1 MKKAFVIGSLLLVLT
16 LSLGGSVASKSAD
29 SSATYEQ
36 LKLFTEVLSIVQNQ
50 YVDQV
55 PPKDLIYNAIKGT
68 LRGLDPHSSFL
79 DPDSYKE
86 MQVETTGSFGGLGI
100 EITLRDDVLTVVSP
114 IEGTPAHRAG
124 LQTGDRIVK
133 IDGLVTKDMQLPDAV
148 KRMRGKPGTKVTI
161 TVVREGW
168 TEPKDFEITREQ
180 IRVQSVR
187 SHDLGGGVAYVK
199 LRQFQEQS
207 PGDLGAALEKA
218 SKAGMK
224 ALLLDLR
231 NNPGGLLTAAVEV
244 TEEFIDD
251 GKLVVYTEGR
261 VRNQNMRFS
270 AHAKKS
276 YPTLP
281 MVVLVNQGSAS
292 ASEIVAGALQD
303 WGRAIVVGTQTF
315 GKGSV
320 QTIIPLSDGSGLR
333 LTTAKYFTPK
343 GRSIHGQGITPDI
356 VVEIPKEPA
365 SSSRKE
371 PQAVLADGRRVLS
384 SVVASQDAIH
394 APYGGVVPELASRR
408 HLEVIVPVVE
418 KALADAGVRLREL
431 DGVAVTQG
439 PGLVGSLLV
448 GCAVAKS
455 LAYVHRLPLVAV
467 NHLEGHIYATFLT
480 EDPPEHP
487 FLALVVSGGH
497 TALYRARAPLEYS
510 LVGQTRDDAAGE
522 AFDKVAK
529 LLGLGLPGEI

>member
-1 MKKAFVIGSLLLVLT
+1 MKKAFVISTLLVVLT

-29 SSATYEQ
+29 QSETYEQ

-86 MQVETTGSFGGLGI
+86 MQVETSGSFGGLGI

-114 IEGTPAHRAG
+114 IEGTPAYRAG
-124 LQTGDRIVK
+124 LLTGDRIVK

-148 KRMRGKPGTKVTI
+148 KRMRGKPGTKVTV

-168 TEPKDFEITREQ
+168 TEPKDFDITREQ

-187 SHDLGGGVAYVK
+187 SADLGGGIAYVK

-207 PGDLGAALEKA
+207 PGDMAAALEKA
-218 SKAGMK
+218 SKSGMK
-224 ALLLDLR
+224 ALVLDLR
-231 NNPGGLLTAAVEV
+231 GNPGGLLTAAVEV

-276 YPTLP
+276 YPNLP

-343 GRSIHGQGITPDI
+343 GRSIHGKGITPDI
-356 VVEIPKEPA
+356 VVEIPKETTAARDRQQPA
-365 SSSRKE
+365 LDPMEELKKDIQVQRALDVIKTMRIIE
-371 PQAVLADGRRVLS
+371 QQRPGTNPQA
-384 SVVASQDAIH
+384 Q
-394 APYGGVVPELASRR
+394 
-408 HLEVIVPVVE
+408 
-418 KALADAGVRLREL
+418 VRP
-431 DGVAVTQG
+431 Q
-439 PGLVGSLLV
+439 
-448 GCAVAKS
+448 
-455 LAYVHRLPLVAV
+455 
-467 NHLEGHIYATFLT
+467 
-480 EDPPEHP
+480 
-487 FLALVVSGGH
+487 
-497 TALYRARAPLEYS
+497 
-510 LVGQTRDDAAGE
+510 
-522 AFDKVAK
+522 
-529 LLGLGLPGEI
+529 

>member
-1 MKKAFVIGSLLLVLT
+1 MKKAFVIGTLLLVLT
-16 LSLGGSVASKSAD
+16 LSLGGSVASKSTD

-36 LKLFTEVLSIVQNQ
+36 LKLFTEVISIVQNQ
-50 YVDQV
+50 YVDEV
-55 PPKDLIYNAIKGT
+55 PPKELIYGAIKGT

-86 MQVETTGSFGGLGI
+86 MQVETSGSFGGLGI

-114 IEGTPAHRAG
+114 IEGTPAYRAG

-168 TEPKDFEITREQ
+168 TEPKDFEIAREQ

-187 SHDLGGGVAYVK
+187 AHDLGGGIAYLK

-207 PGDLGAALEKA
+207 PGDMSAALDKA
-218 SKAGMK
+218 NKAGMK
-224 ALLLDLR
+224 ALVLDLR

-276 YPTLP
+276 YPNLP

-303 WGRAIVVGTQTF
+303 WGRAIVVGNQTF

-343 GRSIHGQGITPDI
+343 GRSIHGKGITPDI
-356 VVEIPKEPA
+356 VVEIPKE
-365 SSSRKE
+365 K
-371 PQAVLADGRRVLS
+371 
-384 SVVASQDAIH
+384 
-394 APYGGVVPELASRR
+394 
-408 HLEVIVPVVE
+408 
-418 KALADAGVRLREL
+418 
-431 DGVAVTQG
+431 
-439 PGLVGSLLV
+439 
-448 GCAVAKS
+448 
-455 LAYVHRLPLVAV
+455 
-467 NHLEGHIYATFLT
+467 
-480 EDPPEHP
+480 DPPKERP
-487 FLALVVSGGH
+487 LPSAD
-497 TALYRARAPLEYS
+497 PLEDLKKDVQLQRALDVLKTMKVMGERNTEHAS
-510 LVGQTRDDAAGE
+510 AATQTTLR
-522 AFDKVAK
+522 
-529 LLGLGLPGEI
+529 